1 MNPDPALPG
10 SEARLPVLDP
20 AIMDQLLS
28 LDDGATGLIQEMF
41 GLFVEDTPPR
51 MEALRTALAEGRL
64 EALADTAHAV
74 KGAASTMGAP
84 RVRQVAQALETGGRT
99 QAWAHPP
106 EALLD
111 QLQQAYSEAVAGL
124 EAFLAE
130 RNAVR

>member
-51 MEALRTALAEGRL
+51 MAALRTALAEGRL

-99 QAWAHPP
+99 QAWPQPP
-106 EALLD
+106 EVLLD
-111 QLQQAYSEAVAGL
+111 QLQEAYGEAVAGL

-130 RNAVR
+130 RR

>member
-10 SEARLPVLDP
+10 SEAVLPVLDP
-20 AIMDQLLS
+20 AVMDQLLS

-51 MEALRTALAEGRL
+51 MEALRAALAENRL

-84 RVRQVAQALETGGRT
+84 RVRQAAQALETGGRSRT
-99 QAWAHPP
+99 WPQPP
-106 EALLD
+106 ESLID
-111 QLQQAYSEAVAGL
+111 QLQTAYEEAVAGL

-130 RNAVR
+130 RSGAR

>member
-28 LDDGATGLIQEMF
+28 LDDGATGLIREMF

-51 MEALRTALAEGRL
+51 LEVLRIALTEGRL

-99 QAWAHPP
+99 QAWSQPP
-106 EALLD
+106 ETLLA
-111 QLQQAYSEAVAGL
+111 QLQEAYAEAVAGL

-130 RNAVR
+130 RS

>member
-10 SEARLPVLDP
+10 SEASLPVLDP
-20 AIMDQLLS
+20 AVMDQLLS
-28 LDDGATGLIQEMF
+28 LDDGATGLIREMF

-51 MEALRTALAEGRL
+51 MEALRAALAEGRT

-99 QAWAHPP
+99 QRWSEPP
-106 EALLD
+106 EHLLERLE
-111 QLQQAYSEAVAGL
+111 QTYREAVAGL
-124 EAFLAE
+124 EGFLAE
-130 RNAVR
+130 RD

>member
-10 SEARLPVLDP
+10 TEAPLPVLDP

-111 QLQQAYSEAVAGL
+111 QLQQAYGEAVAGL